1 MPSATTIAQLTALAA
16 PALGVWLL
24 GACAGGA
31 QAEDRYGPPHPADS
45 SAQAAAA
52 TSGWLSWPTKTTTR
66 DGADSIGAAPQPAS
80 SVAAPQMRNG
90 RLAAL
95 PTSLYSAY
103 PLASPRESLPREAPP
118 RDAPGPWTPTRRTTA
133 TSAPAQPATGQA
145 PRFYSVHREFGLKP
159 DPIPLPPQF
168 FASSAGADLA
178 APPPPLDPHP
188 VPGTQAATS
197 PLNTAA
203 NRAREVELE
212 TADSAA
218 N

>member
-1 MPSATTIAQLTALAA
+1 VDVAPRRGRETTA
-16 PALGVWLL
+16 PAMRS
-24 GACAGGA
+24 
-31 QAEDRYGPPHPADS
+31 DR
-45 SAQAAAA
+45 AAI
-52 TSGWLSWPTKTTTR
+52 T
-66 DGADSIGAAPQPAS
+66 
-80 SVAAPQMRNG
+80 
-90 RLAAL
+90 AL

-103 PLASPRESLPREAPP
+103 PPANPRQAPATPRSVS
-118 RDAPGPWTPTRRTTA
+118 T
-133 TSAPAQPATGQA
+133 APAQAAVNQP

-159 DPIPLPPQF
+159 DPIPLPQQF
-168 FASSAGADLA
+168 FAAGGAADLA

-212 TADSAA
+212 TADSAD